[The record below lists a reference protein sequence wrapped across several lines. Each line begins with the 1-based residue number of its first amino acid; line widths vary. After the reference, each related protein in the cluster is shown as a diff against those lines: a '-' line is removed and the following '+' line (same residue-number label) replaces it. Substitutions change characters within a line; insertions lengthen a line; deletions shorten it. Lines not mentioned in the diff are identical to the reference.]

1 MRDVYLKDDVEQ
13 GSTVWEKE
21 TEVYIAIAGKG
32 VRNRITLVGGDSG
45 TGKTVLYEMLED
57 VRLTEQ
63 YNAIKLFNYKSEN
76 MKESLMKCRDC
87 FIVIDNADIEKILQ
101 YLAGFKRFSTE
112 KVMKSLAGELTEN
125 EKWSIKGALMG
136 ECWYKDCCVSEH
148 LNSLR
153 CGKLEVESGNEKM
166 RMLMQS
172 EEVRNILNM
181 IEE

>member
-13 GSTVWEKE
+13 DRTVWEKE

-87 FIVIDNADIEKILQ
+87 FIVIDNADIEKTLQ

-136 ECWYKDCCVSEH
+136 ESWYEDCCISEH

-153 CGKLEVESGNEKM
+153 CGKPEVESGNEKM

-172 EEVRNILNM
+172 EEVRKILNM

>member
-1 MRDVYLKDDVEQ
+1 MHGGAGNMGGEKKMVYKKITFKAAPFSYELSFDD
-13 GSTVWEKE
+13 
-21 TEVYIAIAGKG
+21 
-32 VRNRITLVGGDSG
+32 RITLVGGDSG
-45 TGKTVLYEMLED
+45 TGKTVMYEMLED

-87 FIVIDNADIEKILQ
+87 FIVIDSADIEKTLQ

-136 ECWYKDCCVSEH
+136 ECWYEDCCISEH

-153 CGKLEVESGNEKM
+153 CGKPEVESGNEKM

-172 EEVRNILNM
+172 EEVRKILNM